1 MKRTI
6 DPCQTGWDSVDQPDI
21 GLLTLYHSICH
32 NSDSR
37 TSAYRPHH
45 FPLRT
50 LPAESEL
57 DCLSIPKDYRNAYQN

>member
-50 LPAESEL
+50 LPA
-57 DCLSIPKDYRNAYQN
+57 